1 MRIASA
7 GHAVFALTMIALGL
21 MGLIKGDFAPVWQ
34 PVPRSLPAR
43 EALSYA
49 CAFVSL
55 GCGIGLLWRRAAGP
69 AARALLVYLA
79 LWMLLFKARSVV
91 LAPMVEVSYES
102 LGETAVIVAGAWVL
116 YVWFAADWDRRRLV
130 FATGERGL
138 RIARVLYGLA
148 LIAFGLAHFVYMKE
162 TATLVPAW
170 LPEHSMWA
178 YFTGGTYIAAGVAI
192 STGVYARSAAMLAAL
207 QIGMFTLLVWAPVAA
222 TGANAEQW
230 AEFIVSWSLTAGA
243 WVVADSYRG
252 MPGRA
257 SARWRRRTA

>member
-1 MRIASA
+1 MRIVSA

-34 PVPRSLPAR
+34 PVSKGVPAR

-69 AARALLVYLA
+69 AARVLLVYLA

-91 LAPMVEVSYES
+91 SAPMVEVSYES
-102 LGETAVIVAGAWVL
+102 LGETAVIVAGTWVL
-116 YVWFAADWDRRRLV
+116 YVRFAADWDRRRLAFV
-130 FATGERGL
+130 TGERGL
-138 RIARVLYGLA
+138 RIARMLYGLA
-148 LIAFGLAHFVYMKE
+148 LIAFGLSHFVYVKE

-170 LPEHSMWA
+170 LPSHSMWA

-192 STGVYARSAAMLAAL
+192 GSGVYARLAAVLAAL
-207 QIGMFTLLVWAPVAA
+207 QIGMFTLLVWAPVVA

-230 AEFIVSWSLTAGA
+230 AEFVVSWSLAAGA
-243 WVVADSYRG
+243 WVLADSYRATVG
-252 MPGRA
+252 F
-257 SARWRRRTA
+257 ARG